1 MRYRGWVIA
10 VAASGLSILPFAL
23 PSPSFA
29 EPAYISVVREYV
41 DTVVR
46 PMVKNAIVMKAITD
60 QNVRFGDVS
69 ATDIQVLDATY
80 RSEVETGQFQM
91 ISKLMM
97 NPVSRYLKSK
107 QDSSQGV
114 IIEFF
119 VTDKNGLNVGESRTT
134 MDYWQGDENKY
145 LRTFARDSDEI
156 FIDRAERDDVTQILE
171 TQASF
176 TIRDEGGK
184 AIGIA
189 TVTIALDAI

>member
-10 VAASGLSILPFAL
+10 VVASGLSILPTAVFSPAL
-23 PSPSFA
+23 A

-41 DTVVR
+41 DKVVR
-46 PMVKNAIVMKAITD
+46 PMVKDPVVMKAIKD
-60 QNVRFGDVS
+60 QNIKFGDVS
-69 ATDIQVLDATY
+69 KTDIEVLDSTY
-80 RSEVETGQFQM
+80 RAEIETGQYQM
-91 ISKLMM
+91 LTNLSAK
-97 NPVSRYLKSK
+97 PVSRYLKAE
-107 QDSSQGV
+107 QDNSQGI

-119 VTDKNGLNVGESRTT
+119 VTDKNGLNVGESRPTV
-134 MDYWQGDENKY
+134 DYWQGDENKY
-145 LRTFARDSDEI
+145 LRTFASDSDEI

-176 TIRDEGGK
+176 TIRDENGA